1 MFRYCEAKSIVSK
14 TKWAE
19 NWFGNDY
26 NMNIYRGCTHGCI
39 YCDSR
44 SECYHIDDFDEIL
57 IKENALQLIEKEL
70 SSKRITGVVGTGS
83 MSDPY
88 NVYEKKLMLTR
99 DALKLLNKYRF
110 GVGICTKG
118 SLVTRDIDILSDIN
132 KHSRVTV
139 CMTITAAEDR
149 VSKVIEPRAPAS
161 SERFVAIKELSDAGI
176 YTGILMMPLL
186 MGITGSRENISDI
199 VEKAYESG
207 AAFIYPSFGLSMRDG
222 NREFLYSKLDEH
234 YPGLST
240 EYEKKYGK
248 DYICNIPDYRQIS
261 DFFKRECN
269 KVGIINNMAEIIE
282 LGKTKVKT
290 RQGSFFPNFFKT

>member
-44 SECYHIDDFDEIL
+44 SECYHIDNFDEIH

-99 DALKLLNKYRF
+99 NALKLLNKYKF

-118 SLVTRDIDILSDIN
+118 SLITRDIDILRDIN

-139 CMTITAAEDR
+139 CMTITAAEDS
-149 VSKVIEPRAPAS
+149 VSKIIEPRAPLS
-161 SERFVAIKELSDAGI
+161 SSRFAAIKELSDAGI

-186 MGITGSRENISDI
+186 MGITGSRENISGI
-199 VEKAYESG
+199 VEKAHESG
-207 AAFIYPSFGLSMRDG
+207 AAFIYPSFGLSLRDG
-222 NREFLYSKLDEH
+222 NREYLYSKLDEN

-248 DYICNIPDYRQIS
+248 EYICNIPDYRQIS

-269 KVGIINNMAEIIE
+269 KVGIISNMAEIIK
-282 LGKTKVKT
+282 LGGIKVKIQQKT
-290 RQGSFFPNFFKT
+290 FFSDFSKT